1 MDKKRI
7 LIDFGSLGHRCGLGQ
22 ICESMAPL
30 LAGLQLPWARF
41 TFMVPQAYVGAF
53 GDGVDYFVNS
63 SRFVRFPFLLPKFDL
78 WHGTSQFSRLPRH
91 CFHACRNVLT
101 VHDLNFLYDTAEP
114 ERSRQLAKLQK
125 RKINRADCIT
135 VISDFT
141 RREVMRHLDVGTKP
155 VRLIPDAVEDI
166 TGHEQVRPDFIQSAN
181 RPFFFFIGQIRDKK
195 NVHVLV
201 PMMKHFP
208 EYDLYLC
215 GENHF
220 PYAETVRELIRE
232 TGVKNVFLPGTVSV
246 EEKVYLYRHCAA
258 FLFPSLLEGF
268 GLPVLEAMQFGKPV
282 FASSC
287 SSLPEVC
294 GGHAV
299 LWQDFDAERMATSLR
314 EGLSVFSGRQAEA
327 EKAYAAGFGYDIYV
341 KRYVDLYHEVLF
353 PQLNV

>member
-1 MDKKRI
+1 MKRI

-30 LAGLQLPWARF
+30 LADMRLSWARF

-63 SRFVRFPFLLPKFDL
+63 PRYVRFPFLLPKFDL
-78 WHGTSQFSRLPRH
+78 WHGTSQFSRLPRYV
-91 CFHACRNVLT
+91 FHDCKNVLT
-101 VHDLNFLYDTAEP
+101 VHDLNFLYETTET
-114 ERSRQLAKLQK
+114 ECNRQLAKLQQ

-135 VISDFT
+135 VISKFT
-141 RREVMRHLDVGTKP
+141 RQEVMNHLDVGTKP
-155 VRLIPDAVEDI
+155 VRLIPNAVEDI
-166 TGHEQVRPDFIQSAN
+166 TGHKGGCPVFLESSQ
-181 RPFFFFIGQIRDKK
+181 RPFFFSIGQIREKK

-215 GENHF
+215 GENNF
-220 PYAETVRELIRE
+220 PYADTVRKLIRE
-232 TGVKNVFLPGTVSV
+232 TGVRNVYLTGTVSV
-246 EEKVYLYRHCAA
+246 EEKVYLYRHCTA

-282 FASSC
+282 FASALT
-287 SSLPEVC
+287 SLPEVC

-299 LWQDFDAERMATSLR
+299 LWQDFDTERMADSLR
-314 EGLSVFSGRQAEA
+314 KGLSAFSEAKSEA
-327 EKAYAAGFGYDIYV
+327 ERNYASGFGYDVYV
-341 KRYVDLYHEVLF
+341 KRYVDLYRELLF
-353 PQLNV
+353 PHLKA